1 MSLLDHLPKGELAG
15 SFAAQPTP
23 CTLQER
29 PEEELWFERL
39 PWEQRVGGE
48 QPADHATDS
57 GRTESEVTSHFVQG
71 LIQICDDIFG
81 ILDSK

>member
-1 MSLLDHLPKGELAG
+1 M
-15 SFAAQPTP
+15 
-23 CTLQER
+23 
-29 PEEELWFERL
+29 
-39 PWEQRVGGE
+39 GGE